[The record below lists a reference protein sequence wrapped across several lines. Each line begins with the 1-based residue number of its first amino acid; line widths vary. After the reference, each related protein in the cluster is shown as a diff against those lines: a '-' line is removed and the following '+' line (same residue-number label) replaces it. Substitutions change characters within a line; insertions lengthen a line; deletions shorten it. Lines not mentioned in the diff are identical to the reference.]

1 MIYIIEVESKNHIV
15 YVQDIILYNLSC
27 ITKREPQSRMTFTE
41 SLREA
46 LKVDNEQLAIYIK
59 EEVEYYNSDVKCKV
73 IGFVDEAFHSIR
85 KEEEK

>member
-1 MIYIIEVESKNHIV
+1 MIYIIEVDTKKQYL
-15 YVQDIILYNLSC
+15 YVHDMILYNLSC
-27 ITKREPQSRMTFTE
+27 ITKREPQSRITFTE

-46 LKVDNEQLAIYIK
+46 LKVDNEQLAIFIK
-59 EEVEYYNSDVKCKV
+59 EEVEYYNSDVKCRV